1 LAKMDS
7 KYSYETVC
15 KKSEDEWVTIVV
27 ITRVRE

>member
-15 KKSEDEWVTIVV
+15 KKSEDEWVSYK
-27 ITRVRE
+27 